1 MPSSTG
7 LSSIPLSCK
16 HTNNRHEV
24 LDHFLGSLPHGKKP
38 SHFSTSDFNQLY
50 VPSLHSSNTCV
61 PAHSRPPSRDVC
73 KQYVYGVKGVC
84 SRIIGKRLMYGSL
97 SNQEE
102 KENLLKNV
110 TTMIKMGKGGVR
122 NKVNISDTC
131 LQTVKLVYC
140 NHYFKRCDNT
150 SSRILPVPVGRE
162 ACEVMVQQHCKEEYR
177 RVHEIKKRYGGSEG
191 LSFDLIN
198 CTTLPRRNGGT
209 IPECYYPRQLEGKLS
224 SW

>member
-1 MPSSTG
+1 
-7 LSSIPLSCK
+7 
-16 HTNNRHEV
+16 
-24 LDHFLGSLPHGKKP
+24 
-38 SHFSTSDFNQLY
+38 
-50 VPSLHSSNTCV
+50 
-61 PAHSRPPSRDVC
+61 
-73 KQYVYGVKGVC
+73 
-84 SRIIGKRLMYGSL
+84 MYGSL

-150 SSRILPVPVGRE
+150 SSRILPVPVCRE

-177 RVHEIKKRYGGSEG
+177 RVHEIKKRYGGSLG

-224 SW
+224 S

>member
-1 MPSSTG
+1 
-7 LSSIPLSCK
+7 
-16 HTNNRHEV
+16 
-24 LDHFLGSLPHGKKP
+24 
-38 SHFSTSDFNQLY
+38 
-50 VPSLHSSNTCV
+50 
-61 PAHSRPPSRDVC
+61 
-73 KQYVYGVKGVC
+73 
-84 SRIIGKRLMYGSL
+84 MYGSL

-150 SSRILPVPVGRE
+150 SSRILPVPVCRE

-224 SW
+224 S